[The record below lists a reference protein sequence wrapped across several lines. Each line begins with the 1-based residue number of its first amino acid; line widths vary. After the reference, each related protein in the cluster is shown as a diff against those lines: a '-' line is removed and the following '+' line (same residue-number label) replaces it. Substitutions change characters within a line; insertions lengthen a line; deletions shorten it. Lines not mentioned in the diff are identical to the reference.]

1 MGSETANNA
10 CVPGAY
16 APLLAVGVPG
26 DAVTAVILGIL
37 TIHGVQPGPSFLSKN
52 PQYLYYIV
60 LAMLFAG
67 IVFLLIGTFVGRGI
81 VRVLTIPLPAIMA
94 AVVILCAMG
103 GYSANSR
110 IGDVYL
116 MFVFG
121 IIGLIMKKLDFPIAP
136 MLLGIVVGGSL
147 ADANFRRAI
156 LAGKGSFLPFFTRP
170 ISMLLIAALVYIL
183 AKEYLFPVL
192 RKNKKT

>member
-1 MGSETANNA
+1 
-10 CVPGAY
+10 
-16 APLLAVGVPG
+16 
-26 DAVTAVILGIL
+26 
-37 TIHGVQPGPSFLSKN
+37 
-52 PQYLYYIV
+52 
-60 LAMLFAG
+60 MLFAG